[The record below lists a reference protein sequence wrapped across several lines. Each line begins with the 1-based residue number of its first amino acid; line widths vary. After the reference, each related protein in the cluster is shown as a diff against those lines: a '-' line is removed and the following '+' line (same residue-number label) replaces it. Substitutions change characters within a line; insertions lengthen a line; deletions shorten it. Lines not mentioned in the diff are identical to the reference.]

1 LSNSNQPPQLLA
13 KIAPPPSTTSHCQ
26 QHTTKTPVP
35 HTNHT
40 SGQVEKR
47 GRQLAIER
55 KEERGLKFPIAI
67 SSFSS
72 GS

>member
-1 LSNSNQPPQLLA
+1 LSNSNQLSQLLA
-13 KIAPPPSTTSHCQ
+13 KITPLSSTTSHCQ

-47 GRQLAIER
+47 GRQPAIER